1 MILVMG
7 ASGTVGSL
15 VVRRLVETGRP
26 VRAAY
31 RTRRVRGP
39 GIEAVPV
46 DLATGEGLGPALAG
60 VHDVFLLTA
69 DGADQEAL
77 QLTATERALEAGV
90 SRIVLLSV
98 MGAETESF
106 AYARI
111 HRPAERRLE
120 ASGRRFVILR
130 PNAFMQN
137 FQTHYRAE
145 IEATGAFALPCGEAA
160 VSHVDARDVADVAAH
175 VLCSDEHDGRTY
187 ELTGPQALTFAEAA
201 AIVRSTA
208 DVPARYRP
216 VDDDTFRE
224 ASLGFGV
231 PEDVVDRMLEQHRFT
246 RGGSSA
252 RVTSDVAQV
261 LDRPPRTFADFVR
274 ECWVRPRTTGRS

>member
-15 VVRRLVETGRP
+15 VVRRLVGTGRP

-31 RTRRVRGP
+31 RTRPVQAP

-46 DLATGEGLGPALAG
+46 DLATGEGLDPALAG
-60 VHDVFLLTA
+60 VDDMFLLTA
-69 DGADQEAL
+69 DGPDQETL
-77 QLTATERALEAGV
+77 QLTAVERALEAGV

-98 MGAETESF
+98 MGAETEAF
-106 AYARI
+106 AYART
-111 HRPAERRLE
+111 HRAAERRLE

-137 FQTHYRAE
+137 FLTHYRAE

-175 VLCSDEHDGRTY
+175 VLRWDEHDGRVY
-187 ELTGPQALTFAEAA
+187 ELTGPQALTFAEVA
-201 AIVRSTA
+201 AIVRSA
-208 DVPARYRP
+208 AGIPVRYRP

-231 PEDVVDRMLEQHRFT
+231 PEDVVDRVLEQHRFT
-246 RGGSSA
+246 RGDSSA
-252 RVTSDVAQV
+252 RITSGVAQV
-261 LDRPPRTFADFVR
+261 LGRAPRTFADFVR
-274 ECWVRPRTTGRS
+274 ECWT